1 MILEYNLY
9 DNFNPNKYAV
19 VNANPSSPNVPTV
32 KRLPLPKP
40 KARGVAMNYEL
51 WQTGYKTTSYA
62 TLSTKVDVGDIV
74 QILLDEPAQY
84 VNDNLSP
91 RDEKKEHILYVVK
104 DIDDDGRVSLQNY
117 YWYAIDG
124 VEYPI
129 AQYKT
134 STAGGMLSDC
144 WNILDARLVDGAT
157 YMYGADSSAKLKLNI
172 KAETTDST
180 SVAKK
185 VFKALKVQ
193 PYVRYNLTQN
203 EIEIDY
209 GGRSNKEFTTRIDEK
224 QNVAIE
230 TEIDVERSNYN
241 YLSAYIKN
249 SQGLYNPWQ
258 NLYTLDDQ
266 NRVVDLKKY
275 TGDGSDLPSM
285 RITKTVFYDDGV
297 PTDGEIR
304 AEISQSSFISNIYFN
319 QSELQP
325 LYVNDR
331 VNLWYDGTSYTGHIA
346 DRCFSDI
353 DGIYTDRL
361 LFVERGQRQ

>member
-1 MILEYNLY
+1 MMLEYNLY

-19 VNANPSSPNVPTV
+19 PYENPSAPNVPAI

-62 TLSTKVDVGDIV
+62 TLSTKVDVGDVV
-74 QILLDEPAQY
+74 QILLNEPAQY
-84 VNDNLSP
+84 VNNKTI
-91 RDEKKEHILYVVK
+91 RDEEKEHILYIVK
-104 DIDDDGRVSLQNY
+104 DVDDDRVSLQNY
-117 YWYAIDG
+117 YWYAIEG

-129 AQYKT
+129 SQYRT
-134 STAGGMLSDC
+134 STASGMLSDC
-144 WNILDARLVDGAT
+144 WNILDSRLVDGAS
-157 YMYGADSSAKLKLNI
+157 YIYYADSIANLKLNV
-172 KAETTDST
+172 KSETTDSI

-185 VFKALKVQ
+185 IFKALKVQ
-193 PYVRYNLTQN
+193 PYVRYNLIKN
-203 EIEIDY
+203 RIEVDY
-209 GGRSNKEFTTRIDEK
+209 GGRSDKEFTTRIDGK
-224 QNVAIE
+224 NNVTIE
-230 TEIDVERSNYN
+230 TEVDIERSNYN
-241 YLSAYIKN
+241 YLSAYIKD

-258 NLYTLDDQ
+258 DLYTLDDK
-266 NRVVDLKKY
+266 NNVINLKKY

-285 RITKTVFYDDGV
+285 RVTKTVFYDDGV

-319 QSELQP
+319 QSDLQK

-331 VNLWYDGTSYTGHIA
+331 VNIWYDGTSYTGHIA

-353 DGIYTDRL
+353 NGIFTDRL